1 MDTKEYEE
9 KMKQVIEH
17 LGNELKKLRTGRA
30 NAAMLDG
37 VMITAYGTQMPL
49 LQVATISVPE
59 PQLLQIS
66 PFDPSNIQAI
76 ANAIRNNQS
85 LGLNPVDDGRVVRV
99 PIPPLT
105 EERRKELVKQIGE
118 KVEEAMIALRNI
130 RHDALKD
137 AETAKKDKSISE
149 DDYKRIEKQ
158 VDESMNQ
165 QRQAAD
171 SLAKNKEADILK
183 I

>member
-9 KMKQVIEH
+9 KMKQAIDH

-37 VMITAYGTQMPL
+37 IMVTAYGTQMPL

-130 RHDALKD
+130 RHDALKE
-137 AETAKKDKSISE
+137 AETAKKDKTISE
-149 DDYKRIEKQ
+149 DDYKRTEKQ

-171 SLAKNKEADILK
+171 NLAKVKEADILK